1 MADEKGPNSL
11 SEVGVAIIDEKSP
24 LISVQLGDSSNSG
37 DKSNFPANSR

>member
-1 MADEKGPNSL
+1 MADENGPNSL

-37 DKSNFPANSR
+37 DKLNFPANSR